1 MDSQTI
7 SMDSGGGTSAQR
19 VVEFE
24 LHRPHREDIA
34 LPKVDIEPVRKVI
47 EQVALTSI
55 GLAII
60 TARSIVR
67 TIEAAHRAGAEAAQ
81 RPGPLTRTILDLIG
95 HKDEGMAPLVRH
107 SIAVLPIADYPSLGS
122 DEVVARLTNLSSEQL
137 EAVRAYELEHERR
150 TVILKALDGLEA
162 TAP

>member
-1 MDSQTI
+1 MDSQMTA
-7 SMDSGGGTSAQR
+7 MGSGAAESQR
-19 VVEFE
+19 IVEFE
-24 LHRPHREDIA
+24 LRRPHREDIA
-34 LPKVDIEPVRKVI
+34 LPKVELEPVRKAI

-60 TARSIVR
+60 TARSVGR

-81 RPGPLTRTILDLIG
+81 KPGPFTRAILDLVG
-95 HKDEGMAPLVRH
+95 HRDERTTPLARH

-122 DEVVARLTNLSSEQL
+122 DEVIARLTSLNSEQL

-150 TVILKALDGLEA
+150 TAILKALEGLES

>member
-1 MDSQTI
+1 MDNQTI
-7 SMDSGGGTSAQR
+7 AMDSGGGTEARR

-24 LHRPHREDIA
+24 LRRPHREDIT
-34 LPKVDIEPVRKVI
+34 LPKVDVEPVRKAI

-60 TARSIVR
+60 TARSVVR
-67 TIEAAHRAGAEAAQ
+67 TIEAAHRAGAEAAE
-81 RPGPLTRTILDLIG
+81 RPGPFTRAILDLVG
-95 HKDEGMAPLVRH
+95 HGENGATPRARH
-107 SIAVLPIADYPSLGS
+107 SIAVLPIADYPSLDS
-122 DEVVARLTNLSSEQL
+122 DEVIARLTSLNGEQL

-150 TVILKALDGLEA
+150 AVILKALEGLEA